1 MIVNDVLVNPQI
13 LMGKRVRLIEPM
25 EDDPQPI
32 EVGSEGVVHHV
43 GGGVANVSWDNGR
56 SIGVIEGKDQY
67 EVIDEYIDTH
77 IPKNNFL
84 VFSGNI

>member
-1 MIVNDVLVNPQI
+1 MNNLI
-13 LMGKRVRLIEPM
+13 GKRIRMTETM
-25 EDDPQPI
+25 SDDPNPI
-32 EVGSEGVVHHV
+32 QKGQMGTIRHV
-43 GGGVANVSWDNGR
+43 GGGVINVSWDNGR

>member
-1 MIVNDVLVNPQI
+1 
-13 LMGKRVRLIEPM
+13 MGTIR
-25 EDDPQPI
+25 
-32 EVGSEGVVHHV
+32 HV
-43 GGGVANVSWDNGR
+43 GGGVINVSWDNGR

-67 EVIDEYIDTH
+67 VIVDEYVDTH